1 MKNVSIEKDFAT
13 VCPALRIGVIEA
25 RVTNSESNPAL
36 WQLIGDEESR
46 ITAAYRLDEIN
57 KRPAIQAT
65 RKTYRAFGKDPN
77 RYRVSSE
84 ALCRRI
90 VKGMGIYRIDTLV
103 DLGNLVSIRAG
114 YSIGAFD
121 ADHIDGDTI
130 TLGVGREGE
139 LFHGIGRGGAQH
151 RGAAR
156 LPRPHGRDRYPH
168 QRRGANENLA
178 RHPPPADAHQRLRPR
193 DAARRGYRLGGR
205 TAATLRRSDRHHHNN
220 RRGLAVRPLRA
231 ISE

>member
-1 MKNVSIEKDFAT
+1 MKNICIETHFAT
-13 VCPALRIGVIEA
+13 TCPALRIGVIEG
-25 RVTNSESNPAL
+25 RVANSESNPAL
-36 WQLIGDEESR
+36 WQLIDEEVDR
-46 ITAAYRLDEIN
+46 IAAAYRLDEIN

-65 RKTYRAFGKDPN
+65 RKAYRAFGKDPN

-121 ADHIDGDTI
+121 AAHIDGDTL

-139 LFHGIGRGGAQH
+139 PFHGIGRGILNIEG
-151 RGAAR
+151 
-156 LPRPHGRDRYPH
+156 LPVYRDNTGGIGTPTSDEERTKITLDT
-168 QRRGANENLA
+168 RNLLFLINA
-178 RHPPPADAHQRLRPR
+178 YGEEMPLDETL
-193 DAARRGYRLGGR
+193 DWTIDL
-205 TAATLRRSDRHHHNN
+205 LRRFVSATDIGSTIVPASRF
-220 RRGLAVRPLRA
+220 LT
-231 ISE
+231 